1 MEAKPHLPASTQ
13 RMVVALRGGE
23 KGTANWGVP
32 VWREREKTNQQR
44 LRSFLMSPT
53 LRPRSHGTDFHIK
66 YNTFVVVQPF
76 AVERCGGTPET
87 ANI

>member
-13 RMVVALRGGE
+13 RMVVALRGRE
-23 KGTANWGVP
+23 KGTANRGVP

-53 LRPRSHGTDFHIK
+53 LRLCSHGTNVLIK
-66 YNTFVVVQPF
+66 YNTFVAVRPF

>member
-13 RMVVALRGGE
+13 RMVVALWGGE
-23 KGTANWGVP
+23 KGTAHRGVP
-32 VWREREKTNQQR
+32 VRRGKEKTNQQR
-44 LRSFLMSPT
+44 LGSFLMRPT
-53 LRPRSHGTDFHIK
+53 LRPRSHGTNFHIK
-66 YNTFVVVQPF
+66 YDTFVMVRPF